1 MKQVESRIKTLIL
14 TLVYPHKAS
23 YYDDWLDAF
32 SEHPEFDCSI
42 KNLLKI
48 KPSDFEKT
56 IDRWDAIIVMHAAT
70 ADSVEDLMRIAPS
83 LAQRNKAKLFAFVG
97 NEYNSAVAPIA
108 EKITT
113 LEAIRPDVVATQLL
127 KEAGDYLYESCGAL
141 ISSVPHALNPKIFR
155 PGPPHSLRSI
165 DIGARSFR
173 YPTSIGDNDRNRLFD
188 YFQAEA
194 KRLDLVV
201 DIDQVRRFGRDDWA
215 QFLRSCRGTV
225 STEAGSWYLDRD
237 DSLARRVHNYIL
249 KPKTTLTLS
258 SQNPLRRLARLLPN
272 SIKERLAQVLRSGPI
287 RYEGFEPYDI
297 DFAEVYGQFFREA
310 EKAPVYTKAVSS
322 RHFDAI
328 GSKTSQIMIEGRFN
342 DLLEPDKHYFALKAD
357 LSNVDDVIHRFRDDR
372 QRDLVAEQA
381 YSHVMESHTLQHR
394 LTSIANVLRA

>member
-1 MKQVESRIKTLIL
+1 MKGESRIRTLIL

-32 SEHPEFDCSI
+32 FEHPEFDCSI
-42 KNLLKI
+42 ENILKA
-48 KPSDFEKT
+48 KPSELEKS

-108 EKITT
+108 DKITT
-113 LEAIRPDVVATQLL
+113 LGAIRPDVVATQLL
-127 KEAGDYLYESCGAL
+127 KEAGDFLYQGCGAQTL
-141 ISSVPHALNPKIFR
+141 SVPHGLNPKIFR
-155 PGPPHSLRSI
+155 PGPPHSSRGI

-173 YPTSIGDNDRNRLFD
+173 YPASIGDNDRNRLFE
-188 YFQAEA
+188 YFQVEA

-215 QFLRSCRGTV
+215 KFLRSSRGTV

-237 DSLARRVHNYIL
+237 DSLALKVHEHIS
-249 KPKTTLTLS
+249 KSKTILTLS
-258 SQNPLRRLARLLPN
+258 ARNPLRRLVRLLPN
-272 SIKERLAQVLRSGPI
+272 TIKESLAKVLRGGPVG
-287 RYEGFEPYDI
+287 YEGFEPRDI
-297 DFAEVYGQFFREA
+297 DFAEVYEKFFREA
-310 EKAPVYTKAVSS
+310 KKAPVYTKAVSS

-342 DLLEPDKHYFALKAD
+342 DVLEPNKHYFALKAD
-357 LSNVDDVIHRFRDDR
+357 LSNVDDVIQRFRDDR
-372 QRDLVAEQA
+372 QRDLVTEQA
-381 YSHVMESHTLQHR
+381 YSHVMERHTLQHR